1 MERRVLVAVFLSFLV
16 LYGYQTFVLPPPLPP
31 EAPVQPASPGAPA
44 GVAPEEPQVT
54 PPEAPP
60 ATAQPAPAAASVPP
74 REPAS
79 APAAPAAVVIGA
91 EVERE
96 IVVETATVE
105 ATLSNRGGRI
115 LHWRLKTYQDSLGQ
129 PVDLVPSDLPAG
141 SPTPFELRVDD
152 DGITDRLNTALYR
165 VTGDRAG
172 RVDAQAGEAS
182 LLFEFED
189 ASGLRARKEL
199 RFAPENYLI
208 AFSAVVEDGGVALNP
223 TVLWGPGLSDS
234 GAQAG
239 GGGFLTGNYTQPPQ
253 GIYHL
258 DGSVERLT
266 GGALEEQPAHE
277 GPFRFVGIDDHYFI
291 AVALNTG
298 QVRVEYQPT
307 FIAGL
312 EETQR
317 VLVSQSFTFPGP
329 PENVQFFYG
338 PKQLDLLRSVD
349 AELVRA
355 INFGIFGWLAV
366 PLLGALQ
373 WIYGFAGNYGWSIV
387 LLTLLIN
394 VFISPLRHKSVVSM
408 RKMQVVQP
416 QMKAIQERYAGLKK
430 TDPARQKM
438 NTEIMA
444 LYKEKGVNP
453 AGGCVPMLLQFP
465 VLLAFYSMLGQS
477 IELRGADFGFWIH
490 DLSQPDPYYIIPVL
504 MAGTMFWQTKIMPST
519 ADPAQQK
526 IMMLMP
532 LMFTFFFLAAPSG
545 LVMYWFVSNLWA
557 VGQQYFTLWMIGPV
571 TVPTVRPPA
580 ERRLKKAGAGRTT
593 KAEKGT

>member
-16 LYGYQTFVLPPPLPP
+16 LYGYQTFVLPPPTPP
-31 EAPVQPASPGAPA
+31 QAQQELVSPAEPSGGAPD
-44 GVAPEEPQVT
+44 PQVT
-54 PPEAPP
+54 PPS
-60 ATAQPAPAAASVPP
+60 TAQATPAPESVPTD
-74 REPAS
+74 EPTAM
-79 APAAPAAVVIGA
+79 PAAPAAVLIGD

-96 IVVETATVE
+96 IVVETGTVE

-115 LHWRLKTYQDSLGQ
+115 LHWRLKTYTDSLGD
-129 PVDLVPSDLPAG
+129 PVDLVPSDLPPG
-141 SPTPFELRVDD
+141 SPTPFSLRVDD
-152 DGITDRLNTALYR
+152 AAITERLNTALYR
-165 VTGDRAG
+165 VTGDSAG
-172 RVDAQAGEAS
+172 RVDAQTGES
-182 LLFEFED
+182 GVVFEFED
-189 ASGLRARKEL
+189 ASGLRVRKEL
-199 RFAPENYLI
+199 RFDPENYLI
-208 AFSAVVEDGGVALNP
+208 AFSATVESDGVALNP
-223 TVLWGPGLSDS
+223 TVLWGPGLEDS
-234 GAQAG
+234 GAQSG
-239 GGGFLTGNYTQPPQ
+239 GGSFFTGNYVQPPQ

-258 DGSVERLT
+258 DGSVERLNV
-266 GGALEEQPAHE
+266 GDLEEQAAHE

-291 AVALNTG
+291 AAALNPGPT
-298 QVRVEYQPT
+298 RVEFQPT
-307 FIAGL
+307 PIAGP
-312 EETQR
+312 EATQR
-317 VLVSQSFTFPGP
+317 VLVSQSFTFPES
-329 PENVQFFYG
+329 PEDVQFFYG

-355 INFGIFGWLAV
+355 INFGVFGWLAV

-387 LLTLLIN
+387 LLTLCIN
-394 VFISPLRHKSVVSM
+394 LVISPLRHKSVVSM

-453 AGGCVPMLLQFP
+453 AGGCLPMILQFP

-490 DLSQPDPYYIIPVL
+490 DLSKPDPYYIIPVL
-504 MAGTMFWQTKIMPST
+504 MAGTMFWQTKITPST

-580 ERRLKKAGAGRTT
+580 ERRLKKAGAGRSTG
-593 KAEKGT
+593 AEKKS

>member
-16 LYGYQTFVLPPPLPP
+16 LYGYQTFVLPPPPPP
-31 EAPVQPASPGAPA
+31 EVQVQQPTAPA
-44 GVAPEEPQVT
+44 APSGVSQEPQVT
-54 PPEAPP
+54 PP
-60 ATAQPAPAAASVPP
+60 AAAQSAPIAEAAP
-74 REPAS
+74 SGEPAS
-79 APAAPAAVVIGA
+79 APVPASAVVIGG

-115 LHWRLKTYQDSLGQ
+115 LHWRLKAYQDSLGQ
-129 PVDLVPSDLPAG
+129 PMDLVPSDLPPG
-141 SPTPFELRVDD
+141 SPTPFALRVDD
-152 DGITDRLNTALYR
+152 EGITERLNSALYQ
-165 VTGDRAG
+165 VTGDVSG
-172 RVDAQAGEAS
+172 RVDARAGEAS
-182 LLFEFED
+182 VFFEFED

-199 RFAPENYLI
+199 RFDPLNYLI
-208 AFSAVVEDGGVALNP
+208 AFSVAVDNGGVALNP
-223 TVLWGPGLSDS
+223 SVLWGSGLSDS

-266 GGALEEQPAHE
+266 VGDLEEQPVHE

-291 AVALNTG
+291 AAALNTG
-298 QVRVEYQPT
+298 QVEVEFQPMP
-307 FIAGL
+307 IAGA
-312 EETQR
+312 EDTQR
-317 VLVSQSFTFPGP
+317 ALVSQSFTFPAP
-329 PENVQFFYG
+329 PQNVQFFYG

-416 QMKAIQERYAGLKK
+416 EMKAIQERYAGLKK

-453 AGGCVPMLLQFP
+453 ASGCVPMLLQFP

-504 MAGTMFWQTKIMPST
+504 MAGTMFWQTKITPST

-580 ERRLKKAGAGRTT
+580 ERRLKNAGAGRTT
-593 KAEKGT
+593 KAKKES

>member
-16 LYGYQTFVLPPPLPP
+16 LYGYQTFVVPPPPP
-31 EAPVQPASPGAPA
+31 EAPVQPAPSEATSGAQA
-44 GVAPEEPQVT
+44 GASQESGLT
-54 PPEAPP
+54 PP
-60 ATAQPAPAAASVPP
+60 ASSSSTPVAGSVSPDE
-74 REPAS
+74 R
-79 APAAPAAVVIGA
+79 AAPTTVVIGE

-115 LHWRLKTYQDSLGQ
+115 LHWRLKAYRDSLGE
-129 PVDLVPSDLPAG
+129 PVDLVPSDLPPG
-141 SPTPFELRVDD
+141 SATPFAPRVDD
-152 DGITDRLNTALYR
+152 DGITERLNSALYQ
-165 VTGDRAG
+165 VTGDSAG
-172 RVDAQAGEAS
+172 RVNAQAGEAS
-182 LLFEFED
+182 VLFEFED
-189 ASGLRARKEL
+189 ASGLRVRKEL
-199 RFAPENYLI
+199 RFDPENYLI
-208 AFSAVVEDGGVALNP
+208 AFSATVESDGVALNP
-223 TVLWGPGLSDS
+223 SVLWGPGLEDS
-234 GAQAG
+234 GAQSG
-239 GGGFLTGNYTQPPQ
+239 GGSFFTGNYVQPPQ

-266 GGALEEQPAHE
+266 GGDLEEQPGHE

-291 AVALNTG
+291 ATALNPGPT
-298 QVRVEYQPT
+298 RVEFQPVQ
-307 FIAGL
+307 IAGP

-317 VLVSQSFTFPGP
+317 ALVSQSFTFPDSP
-329 PENVQFFYG
+329 NNVQFFYG

-387 LLTLLIN
+387 LLTLMIN
-394 VFISPLRHKSVVSM
+394 VVISPLRHKSVMSM

-416 QMKAIQERYAGLKK
+416 EMKAIQARYADLKK

-453 AGGCVPMLLQFP
+453 AGGCLPMLLQFP
-465 VLLAFYSMLGQS
+465 VLLAFYSMLSQS

-490 DLSQPDPYYIIPVL
+490 DLSQPDPYYIVPVL
-504 MAGTMFWQTKIMPST
+504 MAGTMFWQTKITPST

-526 IMMLMP
+526 IMMFMP

-557 VGQQYFTLWMIGPV
+557 VGQQYFTLWMIGPA

-593 KAEKGT
+593 EAEKRS